1 MQPAR
6 RIRRNILHAVYR
18 QIHALF
24 QQRLFQF
31 LDEDSFPANLRQRRL
46 LHLVAR
52 RFDNDDFRFHAS
64 KLKKLLAYKLRL
76 PASQN
81 AAS

>member
-52 RFDNDDFRFHAS
+52 RLDDDDFRFHAG
-64 KLKKLLAYKLRL
+64 KLEKLLAHKFSL
-76 PASQN
+76 PARQD